1 MPPVR
6 RLPLRRLRRYQWQ
19 NGLSLEKAREILAE
33 NTVDYPAFHR
43 IMTETYASP
52 AVKESYRRDR
62 DRLLQLTDRLY
73 AEELLEIP
81 GPGWKRV
88 GRKTLLHLLY
98 LFSLERRAA
107 AAPGT
112 RPSGAEERRSEH
124 V

>member
-1 MPPVR
+1 MH
-6 RLPLRRLRRYQWQ
+6 
-19 NGLSLEKAREILAE
+19 GE
-33 NTVDYPAFHR
+33 
-43 IMTETYASP
+43 SP

-112 RPSGAEERRSEH
+112 RPNGAEERRSEH

>member
-1 MPPVR
+1 MSV
-6 RLPLRRLRRYQWQ
+6 
-19 NGLSLEKAREILAE
+19 
-33 NTVDYPAFHR
+33 
-43 IMTETYASP
+43 
-52 AVKESYRRDR
+52 VKEYFG
-62 DRLLQLTDRLY
+62 RLADGREVSLYKIRTDRLY

-112 RPSGAEERRSEH
+112 RPNGAEERRSEH